1 MSSSNPSRTITVANP
16 EGLHARAA
24 LLVRELAQ
32 RFHAKV
38 EISKGP
44 LRVDATDVL
53 QMLSLCAEQG
63 DQLVLEATGD
73 QADTVLDELAG
84 LFSRQFDADD
94 PQPRHET

>member
-1 MSSSNPSRTITVANP
+1 MCPPNPSRTVLVANP

-32 RFHAKV
+32 RFEAKV

-44 LRVDATDVL
+44 LRVDAADVL

-63 DQLVLEATGD
+63 DERVLEASGA
-73 QADTVLDELAG
+73 QAEAVLDELVG
-84 LFSRQFDADD
+84 LFARQFDTD
-94 PQPRHET
+94 P

>member
-1 MSSSNPSRTITVANP
+1 MYPSNPSRTVLVANP

-32 RFHAKV
+32 RFQAKV

-63 DQLVLEATGD
+63 EQLVLEASGE
-73 QADTVLDELAG
+73 QADAVLDELVQ
-84 LFSRQFDADD
+84 LFARQFETDD
-94 PQPRHET
+94 PQKRHET

>member
-1 MSSSNPSRTITVANP
+1 MSSSNASRTVVVANP

-32 RFHAKV
+32 RFHARV

-63 DQLVLEATGD
+63 DQLQLEASGE
-73 QADTVLDELAG
+73 QAEAALDELSG
-84 LFSRQFDADD
+84 LFARQFDTDE
-94 PQPRHET
+94 PQKRHET